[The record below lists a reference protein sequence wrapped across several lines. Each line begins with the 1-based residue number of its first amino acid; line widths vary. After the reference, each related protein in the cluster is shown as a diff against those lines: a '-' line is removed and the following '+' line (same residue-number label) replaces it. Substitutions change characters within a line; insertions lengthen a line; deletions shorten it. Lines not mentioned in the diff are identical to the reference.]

1 MLHKKQYKILISGMS
16 FNVGGVETYI
26 MSFFRNIDK
35 HLFQVDFINDQK
47 RDDIAFQDEI
57 TLAGSKIYHLHGKK
71 EWVRFFKEKN
81 GEYDAIIFNII
92 APYFH
97 QIRVCCKYG
106 GFKAV
111 VVHSHNG
118 SVDLPSFLKPI
129 IPISMKYERL
139 KLSHLPIVRW
149 ACSDKAAEWMF
160 GKNKDYTFIKNG
172 INAEKFKYSESI
184 RSEVRK
190 ELGLSVFDYC
200 IGHIGRFDP
209 QKNHDYLVKIFIEY
223 SKVDNNAKLVLA
235 GPLLNESI
243 VNKVK
248 EEIKNNNL
256 EDRVLMLGLR
266 NDSYRLYQAMDV
278 FVLPSLYEGLPI
290 VGVEAQ
296 CAGLPCLFSN
306 QISSQVKVLD
316 SSKFFSITD
325 DSINSWIDALKNLK
339 NVKIDR
345 NNGYQ
350 AIVDNGFV
358 MEREIKKIEENLVQN
373 IEKGM

>member
-35 HLFQVDFINDQK
+35 KLFQVDFINDQK
-47 RDDIAFQDEI
+47 IDDIAFQDEI
-57 TLAGSKIYHLHGKK
+57 TKQGSRIIHLHRRNEWKKFLKDNKGK
-71 EWVRFFKEKN
+71 
-81 GEYDAIIFNII
+81 YDAIIFNII

-97 QIRVCCKYG
+97 QIRLCCKLG

-111 VVHSHNG
+111 IIHSHNG
-118 SVDLPSFLKPI
+118 FVALPTILQPI
-129 IPISMKYERL
+129 IPISMRYERI

-172 INAEKFKYSESI
+172 IDAERFKYSEKL
-184 RSEVRK
+184 RKEVRK
-190 ELGLSVFDYC
+190 ELGLSDSDYC
-200 IGHIGRFDP
+200 IGHVGRFDP
-209 QKNHDYLVKIFIEY
+209 QKNHEYLIKVFIEY
-223 SKVDNNAKLVLA
+223 SKVDQSAKLVLA
-235 GPLLNESI
+235 GPLLTEDI
-243 VNKVK
+243 VAKVK

-256 EDRVLMLGLR
+256 NDHVLLLGAR
-266 NDSYRLYQAMDV
+266 NDANRLYQAMDV

-296 CAGLPCLFSN
+296 CAGLPCLFSD

-316 SSKFFSITD
+316 SSKFISITD
-325 DSINSWIDALKNLK
+325 NSINAWVDILKEVK
-339 NVKIDR
+339 NKNFDR
-345 NNGYQ
+345 NKGYQ
-350 AIVDNGFV
+350 AVIDNGFV

>member
-1 MLHKKQYKILISGMS
+1 MS

-35 HLFQVDFINDQK
+35 NLFQVDFINDQK

-57 TLAGSKIYHLHGKK
+57 TFAGSKIYHLHGKR
-71 EWVRFFKEKN
+71 EWVRFLKENQGK
-81 GEYDAIIFNII
+81 YDAIIFNII

-97 QIRVCCKYG
+97 PIRVCCKYG
-106 GFKAV
+106 NFKAV
-111 VVHSHNG
+111 IVHSHNG
-118 SVDLPSFLKPI
+118 FVDLPSFIKFI
-129 IPISMKYERL
+129 IPLSMKYERI

-172 INAEKFKYSESI
+172 INAEKFKYSDI
-184 RSEVRK
+184 VRGEVRK
-190 ELGLSVFDYC
+190 ELGLSDSDFC
-200 IGHIGRFDP
+200 IGHIGRFDS
-209 QKNHDYLVKIFIEY
+209 QKNHEFLIKIFVEY
-223 SKVDNNAKLVLA
+223 SKVDKNAKLLLV
-235 GPLLNESI
+235 GPLLTEDI
-243 VNKVK
+243 VNNVK

-256 EDRVLMLGLR
+256 NDRVLLLGSR
-266 NDSYRLYQAMDV
+266 NDADRIYQSIDV

-296 CAGLPCLFSN
+296 CSGLPCLLSD
-306 QISSQVKVLD
+306 QISKQVKVLD
-316 SSKFFSITD
+316 STRFISITD
-325 DSINSWIDALKNLK
+325 NSINAWVDILKEVK
-339 NVKIDR
+339 NKNFDR
-345 NNGYQ
+345 NKGYQ
-350 AIVDNGFV
+350 AIIDNGFV

>member
-35 HLFQVDFINDQK
+35 KLFQVDFINDQK
-47 RDDIAFQDEI
+47 IDDIAFQDEI
-57 TLAGSKIYHLHGKK
+57 TKQGSRIIHLHGRNEWKK
-71 EWVRFFKEKN
+71 FLKDNK
-81 GEYDAIIFNII
+81 GKYDAIIFNII
-92 APYFH
+92 APYLH

-160 GKNKDYTFIKNG
+160 GKNNDYTFIKNG

-190 ELGLSVFDYC
+190 ELGLSDFDYC

-248 EEIKNNNL
+248 EEIKNNKL
-256 EDRVLMLGLR
+256 EDRVLLLGLR
-266 NDSYRLYQAMDV
+266 NDSCRLYQAMDV

-296 CAGLPCLFSN
+296 CAGLPCLFSD

-316 SSKFFSITD
+316 SSKFISITD
-325 DSINSWIDALKNLK
+325 DSINSWVDALKNLK

-358 MEREIKKIEENLVQN
+358 MEREIKKIEENLIQN